1 MRWIA
6 YMLVAVNLLTF
17 AWLGQHQESRSEDRE
32 TPNHAATADGVK
44 TIRLLSELEPI
55 IKVAARTQF
64 PSQAVGRCHTIG
76 PFKDNEVA
84 DDALAR
90 MKDLGIEGAVHFDK
104 ANVKIGYWVY
114 FKSMQTREV
123 ENIIQLLKN
132 NDIKDYHKNERNELS
147 LGIYNR
153 LEDAERRQM
162 NIAVLGYSP
171 LVGPFFRNQNR
182 YWIDVAEEKINMLP
196 DEAWDSY
203 MTRYPDSQRRSM
215 KCNLI
220 NA

>member
-1 MRWIA
+1 MRRIV
-6 YMLVAVNLLTF
+6 YILVAVNLLTF
-17 AWLGQHQESRSEDRE
+17 AWLSQHQESRPGYKE
-32 TPNHAATADGVK
+32 TPDHAATADGVN
-44 TIRLLSELEPI
+44 TLRLLSELEPI

-76 PFKDNEVA
+76 PFKDHEVA

-90 MKDLGIEGAVHFDK
+90 IKDLGIEGTARFDK

-114 FKSMQTREV
+114 FKSMPTREV
-123 ENIIQLLKN
+123 ENIIQVLKN
-132 NDIKDYHKNERNELS
+132 NDIKDYHQNERNELS

-153 LEDAERRQM
+153 LQGAERRQM
-162 NIAVLGYSP
+162 SIAALGYSP

-182 YWIDVAEEKINMLP
+182 YWIDVAEEKKNMLP

-203 MTRYPDSQRRSM
+203 MTRYPDSQRQTM